1 MAMNMRTKRLR
12 IGGVVAGGLMLGAA
26 GLVIAAGV
34 AKADGS
40 RGDHNAYA
48 YAAELRTD
56 GMSGTADSAEN
67 LAAQVC
73 LARTNGHT
81 EQEAISYAET
91 MPMPTKMAVDVVMG
105 AEWHF
110 CPAYDSLH
118 MGDYGGPPSVTPPP
132 PMKPLLPNA
141 VSVTAGYAERGGGR
155 GGSGGS
161 SGGHGGG
168 CYTAKSV
175 DCVER
180 PTRAPSRPPGATAQ
194 CVDGAWSF
202 SEHPDSGG
210 TCHGHGGVSR

>member
-1 MAMNMRTKRLR
+1 MAMNMRTKRLM

-34 AKADGS
+34 ANAGGS
-40 RGDHNAYA
+40 RGDHNAHA
-48 YAAELRTD
+48 YAAELRAD

-110 CPAYDSLH
+110 CPQYATTSNRLDEIL
-118 MGDYGGPPSVTPPP
+118 GPGS
-132 PMKPLLPNA
+132 A
-141 VSVTAGYAERGGGR
+141 VISPTVRSGNGVNFVPVRGTA
-155 GGSGGS
+155 
-161 SGGHGGG
+161 
-168 CYTAKSV
+168 
-175 DCVER
+175 
-180 PTRAPSRPPGATAQ
+180 
-194 CVDGAWSF
+194 
-202 SEHPDSGG
+202 
-210 TCHGHGGVSR
+210 